1 MVPLELTAVASA
13 TEAAIP
19 KKMLGSGTIT
29 LTVFDKEMNHI
40 LVIIKCLK
48 VYVLLI
54 KGVTKTIK
62 NEAKRKRRISL
73 HVAGH
78 ISRQFISKYVSRKRC
93 IKSWTGNK

>member
-19 KKMLGSGTIT
+19 KKMLGSGTIK

-78 ISRQFISKYVSRKRC
+78 ISRQFIRC
-93 IKSWTGNK
+93 